1 MATSPFQYQVYDTN
15 GATARQNVLNQMK
28 ASNEA
33 QNNLASQAG
42 GQSGGDSVT
51 VPHFN
56 TGRDVGPVNANTNIS
71 RLASAQLQANSN
83 LKATSN
89 TGEVIGG
96 FRKSKRKSIK
106 RKLIK
111 RKLIKRKSKKRKYRK
126 SQY

>member
-33 QNNLASQAG
+33 QNNLAA
-42 GQSGGDSVT
+42 QSGGKQYGGESVT

-96 FRKSKRKSIK
+96 FRK
-106 RKLIK
+106 L
-111 RKLIKRKSKKRKYRK
+111 KSKINYLLDNCINILF
-126 SQY
+126 S